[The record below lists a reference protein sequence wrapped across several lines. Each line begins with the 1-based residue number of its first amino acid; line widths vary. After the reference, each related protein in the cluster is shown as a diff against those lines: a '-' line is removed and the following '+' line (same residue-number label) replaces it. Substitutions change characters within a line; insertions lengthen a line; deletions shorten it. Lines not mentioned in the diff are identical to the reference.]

1 MNIIDTA
8 GAKAFNQQQ
17 TVYIDCRGEDSYKAG
32 HIKGA
37 KNIPPTIHLS
47 LRIKRQW
54 LEHASQHIHRHPLI
68 KGYKW

>member
-37 KNIPPTIHLS
+37 KNIPQLFTYLYESKDNGLNKLANTFTDIL
-47 LRIKRQW
+47 
-54 LEHASQHIHRHPLI
+54 
-68 KGYKW
+68 